1 MQLERIRTRAA
12 FQFISPAV
20 MVLAALN
27 LFPFF
32 YALWMSFYK
41 IGLAARAQPKWV
53 GLGNY
58 EQAIHDDRIWSAT
71 VSSGIFVI
79 GAVFV
84 EIVLGTAMA
93 FVFNQKLRGLDY
105 LRRVSILPV
114 MVMPIVTAL
123 VWFYL
128 FNPSFGVINW
138 LVSFVGIG
146 RQEWLT
152 TQGLAMAGVIAA
164 DVWQW
169 TPFVML
175 VVFAGLQSLPEYI
188 FEAAKM
194 DGLSNLQTLVRV
206 TLPMLQPTIL
216 VVLLIRMVDSFKTME
231 LVFIMTRGAGSTEI
245 LPYYVYLNAFV
256 FRNLVGYAAVISL
269 FMIVLITVAAQ
280 LIAKR
285 IRAEA

>member
-1 MQLERIRTRAA
+1 MQLDKIRRRAA
-12 FQFISPAV
+12 LQFITPAV
-20 MVLAALN
+20 VLLAALN

-32 YALWMSFYK
+32 YALWMSFYR
-41 IGLAARAQPKWV
+41 IGIAARAQPKWV
-53 GLGNY
+53 GVANY
-58 EQAIHDDRIWSAT
+58 TQAIHDERIWSAT
-71 VSSGIFVI
+71 FASATFVT
-79 GAVFV
+79 GAVVV
-84 EIVLGTAMA
+84 ELILGTVMA

-105 LRRVSILPV
+105 MRRISILPV
-114 MVMPIVTAL
+114 MVMPVVTAL

-128 FNPSFGVINW
+128 FNPNFGLVNW
-138 LVSFVGIG
+138 VVSFAGID
-146 RQEWLT
+146 RMDWLT
-152 TQGLAMAGVIAA
+152 SEGLAMAGVITA

-194 DGLSNLQTLVRV
+194 DGLSKWQTLLRV
-206 TLPMLQPTIL
+206 TFPMLQPTIL
-216 VVLLIRMVDSFKTME
+216 VVLLIRLVDSFKTME

-285 IRAEA
+285 IESED